1 MGYVV
6 LTLMVPLLLL
16 TTMAPEYVIPLIV
29 WNLGFWVRFTQR
41 RVNLEPRERA
51 ALLAGIPLDRV
62 PPELGGAMLIINN
75 CRNRNSMLPI
85 RTKA

>member
-29 WNLGFWVRFTQR
+29 WNLGFWVRFAIAGLTWS
-41 RVNLEPRERA
+41 RVKE
-51 ALLAGIPLDRV
+51 LLFLQVFRLTVYRPNWGVL
-62 PPELGGAMLIINN
+62 
-75 CRNRNSMLPI
+75 C
-85 RTKA
+85 